1 AESKRKATVIEVPA
15 EITLDDAL
23 VARAHGGSAPA
34 DTLAG
39 SLFQVGLRFDPN
51 DRAHDSPPMIQL
63 MPPRGEVDPGIWLN
77 TIATCLLTGSDEI
90 RAVPTGSVSMLQAH
104 ERAMSK
110 LPYAK
115 ERFTAG
121 LKPGET
127 LFVKRGF
134 ETASGSKEFLWLAVT
149 QWSGNSLIGQ

>member
-1 AESKRKATVIEVPA
+1 FGLPDLELRDVPPNLDRLSVLMNSVAQLLVETTLGRSAESKRKATVIEVPA

-39 SLFQVGLRFDPN
+39 SLFQVGLVSAAN
-51 DRAHDSPPMIQL
+51 ARAHDSPPMIQL

-77 TIATCLLTGSDEI
+77 TIATRLLSGSDEI

-121 LKPGET
+121 
-127 LFVKRGF
+127 
-134 ETASGSKEFLWLAVT
+134 
-149 QWSGNSLIGQ
+149 